1 MLLNWATNK
10 DPIVI
15 PCHAFYASRNAIIF
29 LILKRWVFLFLF
41 VCANNI
47 KPFIRFL
54 IERTHCWC
62 WCWVVAMLLYCML
75 YFCVLFRLIYGILF
89 ISNFPY
95 LMLLFR
101 CFMPLSHRALV
112 TNRNSYI
119 SENFFENAIFTL
131 KTNGFEIFFW
141 REARSQRRYHKSNE
155 NWHTWPF
162 YEFTKLS
169 KNWQLRLFKLDTPI

>member
-1 MLLNWATNK
+1 MGF
-10 DPIVI
+10 P
-15 PCHAFYASRNAIIF
+15 
-29 LILKRWVFLFLF
+29 FLF

-54 IERTHCWC
+54 IERTYCWC
-62 WCWVVAMLLYCML
+62 WCWLVAMLLYCML

-119 SENFFENAIFTL
+119 SENFFENAILTL
-131 KTNGFEIFFW
+131 KTNGLEIFFW
-141 REARSQRRYHKSNE
+141 REAKDGIAKITKTDTRDL
-155 NWHTWPF
+155 
-162 YEFTKLS
+162 FTNS
-169 KNWQLRLFKLDTPI
+169 KNCPKIGNWGYSNAITPI